1 MVLPGFSK
9 LEDDVNPLFRPLQL
23 GNMELKH
30 RVVLA
35 PMTRCRA
42 IGGVPQA
49 AHVEHYSQRATRGGL
64 LITEAS
70 AVAPEAYG

>member
-1 MVLPGFSK
+1 MSSTWILVCM
-9 LEDDVNPLFRPLQL
+9 R
-23 GNMELKH
+23 

>member
-1 MVLPGFSK
+1 MFNK
-9 LEDDVNPLFRPLQL
+9 DYLQTPQKPD
-23 GNMELKH
+23 ELH
-30 RVVLA
+30 MDSGVRRVVLA

>member
-1 MVLPGFSK
+1 MDTGV
-9 LEDDVNPLFRPLQL
+9 R
-23 GNMELKH
+23 